1 MTHKTNRYGLYK
13 TDYTKFGGIIYPYD
27 YNTELGGKLNTKGSP
42 IASRIMSDSKI
53 DKQCQRNLELRK
65 GKNKNE

>member
-13 TDYTKFGGIIYPYD
+13 TDHTKFGGIICPYD

-42 IASRIMSDSKI
+42 IASRIMLDSKF
-53 DKQCQRNLELRK
+53 DKQCQKNLEFKTRK
-65 GKNKNE
+65 GEK